1 MKQTE
6 MRIGTIL
13 LQFHGEAAV
22 RVLEILERALEEDA
36 A

>member
-6 MRIGTIL
+6 IL